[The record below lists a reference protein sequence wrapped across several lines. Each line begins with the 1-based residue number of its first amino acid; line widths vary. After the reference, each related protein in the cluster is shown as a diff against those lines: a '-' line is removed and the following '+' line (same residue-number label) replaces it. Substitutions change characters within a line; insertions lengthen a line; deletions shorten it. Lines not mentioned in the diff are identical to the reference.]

1 MSPSMYFSSTASPS
15 NATPSALRTA
25 LRRDAAPTQFAGQD
39 PLGLVLRQK
48 HTGERDVLEHRQ
60 HPHGLEDLQRP
71 GLHPNGFRVLRWR
84 GHRVGDATPDPVPG
98 QLDGGG
104 QTHRTRPGDQHIDV
118 GFPVRPP
125 IMQPAIGA
133 AYRCPVART
142 PKTSGRFW
150 KLLGASTDKN
160 RARTAEEVTAAAD
173 FEAKAAALDD
183 EQLRKAAKLLDLDA
197 LAESADIPQF
207 LAIAREAA
215 ERTTSLRPFDV
226 QLQGAL
232 RMLAGDVVEMATG
245 EGKTLSGAIAAAG
258 YALGGRHVHVISVN
272 DYLARRDAEWMG
284 PLLEAMGLTVGWIT
298 ESSTAEERRAAYGC
312 DVTYASVNEIGFD
325 VLRDQLVVDVDDL
338 VSPNPDVALIDEAD
352 SVMVDEALV
361 PLVLAGTTHREQ
373 PRLEIVALVGD
384 MTAGVDYAADAD
396 RRNIHLTDAGA
407 EKVEKA
413 LGGID
418 LYSEEHVATTLTEV
432 NVALHA
438 HVLLQ
443 RDVHYIVRDGA
454 VHLINSSRG
463 RIATLQRW
471 PDGLQAAVEAKEG
484 IETTE
489 TGEVLDTIT
498 VQALINRYPT
508 VCGMTGTAL
517 AAGEQLRQFYSLG
530 VSPIEPN
537 TPNIREDEQDR
548 VYITDAAKI
557 DGIIDH
563 IAEVHDTGRPVL
575 VGTQDVAESEELHR
589 KLLRRGIP
597 AVVLNAKN
605 DAEEAAVI
613 AEAGALGAVTVSTQ
627 MAGRGTDIRLGG
639 SDESSHDEV
648 VELGGLHVV
657 GTGRHHTERLDNQL
671 RGRAGR
677 QGDPGSS
684 MFFAS
689 WEDDVVVSHLDPGKL
704 SMETDQEM
712 GDGRIVSPKAAT
724 LLDHAQRI
732 AEGKLL
738 DVHANTWR
746 YNQLIAQQRAIIV
759 ERRNKLLAT
768 PAAYEELQAL
778 APERADE
785 LSERLS
791 PEQLERISR
800 QIMLYHLDRGWADH
814 LAYLADI
821 RESIH
826 LRALGR
832 QNPLDEFHR
841 LAVDAFGSLASNA
854 VEAAQQTF
862 ETADLVDG
870 GDHEFDL
877 DLSKLARPTS
887 TWTYMV
893 HDNPLQDDTLSVLSL
908 PGVFR

>member
-1 MSPSMYFSSTASPS
+1 LSS
-15 NATPSALRTA
+15 
-25 LRRDAAPTQFAGQD
+25 
-39 PLGLVLRQK
+39 K
-48 HTGERDVLEHRQ
+48 
-60 HPHGLEDLQRP
+60 
-71 GLHPNGFRVLRWR
+71 
-84 GHRVGDATPDPVPG
+84 
-98 QLDGGG
+98 
-104 QTHRTRPGDQHIDV
+104 
-118 GFPVRPP
+118 
-125 IMQPAIGA
+125 
-133 AYRCPVART
+133 
-142 PKTSGRFW
+142 FW
-150 KLLGASTDKN
+150 KLLGATTERN
-160 RARTAEEVTAAAD
+160 EARSLSEVKGAAKFEEKAAD
-173 FEAKAAALDD
+173 LDD
-183 EQLRKAAKLLDLDA
+183 EQLTKAAKLLQLEDLADA
-197 LAESADIPQF
+197 ADIPQF

-215 ERTTSLRPFDV
+215 ERTTTLRPFDV
-226 QLQGAL
+226 QLLAAL
-232 RMLAGDVVEMATG
+232 RMMAGDVVEMATG

-258 YALGGRHVHVISVN
+258 YALGGRSVHVITIN
-272 DYLARRDAEWMG
+272 DYLAKRDAEWMG
-284 PLLEAMGLTVGWIT
+284 PLLEALGLTVGWIT
-298 ESSTAEERRAAYGC
+298 EDSTAKERRAAYEC

-325 VLRDQLVVDVDDL
+325 VLRDQLVTDVDDL

-352 SVMVDEALV
+352 SVLVDEALV

-373 PRLEIVALVGD
+373 PRVEVIRLVGEL
-384 MTAGVDYAADAD
+384 TAGADYDTD
-396 RRNIHLTDAGA
+396 DDNRNVHLTDAGA
-407 EKVEKA
+407 RKLEAK

-418 LYSEEHVATTLTEV
+418 LYSEEHVGTTLTEV

-443 RDVHYIVRDGA
+443 RDVHYIVRDDA
-454 VHLINSSRG
+454 VHLINASRG
-463 RIATLQRW
+463 RIASLQRW

-517 AAGEQLRQFYSLG
+517 AAGEQLRQFYKLG
-530 VSPIEPN
+530 VSPIPPN
-537 TPNIREDEQDR
+537 TPNIREDETDR
-548 VYITDAAKI
+548 VYITAAAKTDAI
-557 DGIIDH
+557 VEH
-563 IAEVHDTGRPVL
+563 IAEVHETGQPVL
-575 VGTQDVAESEELHR
+575 VGTHDVAESEELHE
-589 KLLRRGIP
+589 KLVKAGVP

-613 AEAGALGAVTVSTQ
+613 AEAGKLGSVTVSTQ

-639 SDESSHDEV
+639 SDESGHDEV
-648 VELGGLHVV
+648 AELGGLHVV

-684 MFFAS
+684 VFFSS
-689 WEDDVVVSHLDPGKL
+689 WEDDVVSAHLDSGKL
-704 SMETDQEM
+704 PMETDE
-712 GDGRIVSPKAAT
+712 DGRIVSTKVAG
-724 LLDHAQRI
+724 LLDHAQRV
-732 AEGKLL
+732 AEGRLL

-759 ERRNKLLAT
+759 DRRDTLLRIETARD
-768 PAAYEELQAL
+768 ELQ
-778 APERADE
+778 ERSPDRYDKLVE
-785 LSERLS
+785 VLGEDGEEKLVKICRL
-791 PEQLERISR
+791 
-800 QIMLYHLDRGWADH
+800 IMLYHLDRGWCEH

-841 LAVDAFGSLASNA
+841 MAVDAFASLAA
-854 VEAAQQTF
+854 DAIEAAQQTF
-862 ETADLVDG
+862 DTAASIEDEPGV
-870 GDHEFDL
+870 

-893 HDNPLQDDTLSVLSL
+893 HDNPLNDDTMSALSL

>member
-1 MSPSMYFSSTASPS
+1 MSKT
-15 NATPSALRTA
+15 
-25 LRRDAAPTQFAGQD
+25 
-39 PLGLVLRQK
+39 
-48 HTGERDVLEHRQ
+48 
-60 HPHGLEDLQRP
+60 
-71 GLHPNGFRVLRWR
+71 
-84 GHRVGDATPDPVPG
+84 
-98 QLDGGG
+98 
-104 QTHRTRPGDQHIDV
+104 TRP
-118 GFPVRPP
+118 
-125 IMQPAIGA
+125 QPG
-133 AYRCPVART
+133 RL
-142 PKTSGRFW
+142 SSRFW
-150 KLLGASTDKN
+150 RLLGASTEKN
-160 RARTAEEVTAAAD
+160 RSRSLGQVTDSSEYDEEAAG
-173 FEAKAAALDD
+173 LTD
-183 EQLRKAAKLLDLDA
+183 EQLRKAAGLLNLDD
-197 LAESADIPQF
+197 LAESEDIPQF

-215 ERTTSLRPFDV
+215 ERSTALRPFDV
-226 QLQGAL
+226 QLLGAL
-232 RMLAGDVVEMATG
+232 RMLAGDVIEMATG

-258 YALGGRHVHVISVN
+258 YALAGRHVHVVTIN

-284 PLLEAMGLTVGWIT
+284 PLIEAMGLTVGWIT
-298 ESSTAEERRAAYGC
+298 AESTSEERRAAYGC

-352 SVMVDEALV
+352 SVLVDEALV
-361 PLVLAGTTHREQ
+361 PLVLAGTTHRET
-373 PRLEIVALVGD
+373 PRLEIIKLVGELE
-384 MTAGVDYAADAD
+384 AGTDYDTD
-396 RRNIHLTDAGA
+396 SDSRNVHLTDVGA
-407 EKVEKA
+407 RKVEKA

-418 LYSEEHVATTLTEV
+418 LYSEEHVGTTLTEV

-443 RDVHYIVRDGA
+443 RDVHYIVRDDA
-454 VHLINSSRG
+454 VHLINAARG
-463 RIATLQRW
+463 RIAQLQRW

-498 VQALINRYPT
+498 VQALINRYET

-517 AAGEQLRQFYSLG
+517 AAGEQLRQFYKLG
-530 VSPIEPN
+530 VSPIPPNEPN
-537 TPNIREDEQDR
+537 VREDESDR
-548 VYITDAAKI
+548 VYITAAAKNDAI
-557 DGIIDH
+557 VAH
-563 IAEVHDTGRPVL
+563 IAEVHETGQPVL
-575 VGTQDVAESEELHR
+575 VGTRDVAESEELHER
-589 KLLRRGIP
+589 LLRRGVP

-605 DAEEAAVI
+605 DAEEAEVI
-613 AEAGALGAVTVSTQ
+613 AEAGKFGVVTVSTQ

-639 SDESSHDEV
+639 SDEADHDRV
-648 VELGGLHVV
+648 AELGGLHVV

-684 MFFAS
+684 VFFSS
-689 WEDDVVVSHLDPGKL
+689 WEDDVVAANLDHNKL
-704 SMETDQEM
+704 PMETDE
-712 GDGRIVSPKAAT
+712 DGRIVSPKAAG
-724 LLDHAQRI
+724 LLDHAQRV
-732 AEGKLL
+732 AEGRML

-759 ERRNKLLAT
+759 DRRNTLLRT
-768 PAAYEELQAL
+768 PTAREELAEL
-778 APERADE
+778 APKRYKE
-785 LSERLS
+785 LAGDIPEDRL
-791 PEQLERISR
+791 ETICR

-841 LAVDAFGSLASNA
+841 LAVDAFASLAA
-854 VEAAQQTF
+854 DAIEAAQQTF
-862 ETADLVDG
+862 ETANVLEEEQG
-870 GDHEFDL
+870 L

-893 HDNPLQDDTLSVLSL
+893 NDNPLSDDTLSTLSL

>member
-1 MSPSMYFSSTASPS
+1 M
-15 NATPSALRTA
+15 
-25 LRRDAAPTQFAGQD
+25 
-39 PLGLVLRQK
+39 
-48 HTGERDVLEHRQ
+48 
-60 HPHGLEDLQRP
+60 
-71 GLHPNGFRVLRWR
+71 
-84 GHRVGDATPDPVPG
+84 
-98 QLDGGG
+98 
-104 QTHRTRPGDQHIDV
+104 
-118 GFPVRPP
+118 
-125 IMQPAIGA
+125 
-133 AYRCPVART
+133 
-142 PKTSGRFW
+142 
-150 KLLGASTDKN
+150 LGASTERDQ
-160 RARTAEEVTAAAD
+160 AQTMSHVGDAAEFD
-173 FEAKAAALDD
+173 DKAAALDED
-183 EQLRKAAKLLDLDA
+183 QLRKAAELLNLDD
-197 LAESADIPQF
+197 LAESSDVPQF

-215 ERTTSLRPFDV
+215 ERTTTLRPFDV
-226 QLQGAL
+226 QLHGAL

-258 YALGGRHVHVISVN
+258 YAIGGRNVHVITIN

-284 PLLEAMGLTVGWIT
+284 PLLEALGLSVGWIT
-298 ESSTAEERRAAYGC
+298 ADSTADERRKAYKS
-312 DVTYASVNEIGFD
+312 DITYASVNEIGFD
-325 VLRDQLVVDVDDL
+325 VLRDQLVTDVADL

-352 SVMVDEALV
+352 SVLVDEALV
-361 PLVLAGTTHREQ
+361 PLVLAGTTHRET
-373 PRLEIVALVGD
+373 PKVEIIRLVGELV
-384 MTAGVDYAADAD
+384 AGKDYDTDAD
-396 RRNIHLTDAGA
+396 NRNVHLTEVGA
-407 EKVEKA
+407 QKLEAK

-418 LYSEEHVATTLTEV
+418 IYSEEHVGSTLTEV

-443 RDVHYIVRDGA
+443 RDVHYIVRDDA
-454 VHLINSSRG
+454 VHLINASRG
-463 RIATLQRW
+463 RIAQLQRW

-517 AAGEQLRQFYSLG
+517 AAGEQLRQFYKLG
-530 VSPIEPN
+530 VSPIPPN
-537 TPNIREDEQDR
+537 TPNIREDETDR
-548 VYITDAAKI
+548 VYVTAAAKNDAI
-557 DGIIDH
+557 VEH
-563 IAEVHDTGRPVL
+563 ITELHATRQPIL
-575 VGTQDVAESEELHR
+575 VGTRDVAESEELHER
-589 KLLRRGIP
+589 LVKAGVP

-613 AEAGALGAVTVSTQ
+613 AEAGTLGTVTVSTQ

-639 SDESSHDEV
+639 SDETDHDEV
-648 VELGGLHVV
+648 AELGGLHVI

-684 MFFAS
+684 VFFSS
-689 WEDDVVVSHLDPGKL
+689 WEDNVVAHLEQNKL
-704 SMETDQEM
+704 PMETDD
-712 GDGRIVSPKAAT
+712 DGRIVSPKAAS

-732 AEGKLL
+732 AEGRLL

-746 YNQLIAQQRAIIV
+746 YNELVAQQRAILV
-759 ERRNKLLAT
+759 DRRDTLLRT
-768 PAAYEELQAL
+768 PTAREELAELSPKRYEELVSEVGEEKL
-778 APERADE
+778 E
-785 LSERLS
+785 LICRL
-791 PEQLERISR
+791 
-800 QIMLYHLDRGWADH
+800 IMLYHLDRGWADH

-841 LAVDAFGSLASNA
+841 MAVDAFGSLAA
-854 VEAAQQTF
+854 DAIEAAQQTF
-862 ETADLVDG
+862 DTATSIEDEPGV
-870 GDHEFDL
+870 

-893 HDNPLQDDTLSVLSL
+893 HDNPLADDTMSALSL

>member
-1 MSPSMYFSSTASPS
+1 MAKDRK
-15 NATPSALRTA
+15 NSA
-25 LRRDAAPTQFAGQD
+25 AG
-39 PLGLVLRQK
+39 
-48 HTGERDVLEHRQ
+48 
-60 HPHGLEDLQRP
+60 
-71 GLHPNGFRVLRWR
+71 
-84 GHRVGDATPDPVPG
+84 
-98 QLDGGG
+98 
-104 QTHRTRPGDQHIDV
+104 
-118 GFPVRPP
+118 
-125 IMQPAIGA
+125 
-133 AYRCPVART
+133 
-142 PKTSGRFW
+142 SGRISRGFW
-150 KLLGASTDKN
+150 RLLGASTEK
-160 RARTAEEVTAAAD
+160 TKAESMAEVTASAEFD
-173 FEAKAAALDD
+173 DKAKGLDD
-183 EQLRKAAKLLDLDA
+183 EQLLKAAKLLELGDLA
-197 LAESADIPQF
+197 ASADVPQF

-226 QLQGAL
+226 QLLGAL

-258 YALGGRHVHVISVN
+258 YALAGRNVHVVTIN

-284 PLLEAMGLTVGWIT
+284 PLIEAMGLTVGWIT
-298 ESSTAEERRAAYGC
+298 SESTAAERRAAYQC

-325 VLRDQLVVDVDDL
+325 VLRDQLVTDEADL

-352 SVMVDEALV
+352 SVLVDEALV
-361 PLVLAGTTHREQ
+361 PLVLAGTTHRET
-373 PRLEIVALVGD
+373 PKVEIVRLVGEL
-384 MTAGVDYAADAD
+384 TAGIDYDTDAD
-396 RRNIHLTDAGA
+396 SRNVHLTEDGA
-407 EKVEKA
+407 KKLEAA

-418 LYSEEHVATTLTEV
+418 LYSEDHVTTTLTEV

-454 VHLINSSRG
+454 VQLINSSRG
-463 RIATLQRW
+463 RIAQLQRW

-517 AAGEQLRQFYSLG
+517 AAGEQLRQFYKLG
-530 VSPIEPN
+530 VSPIPSNAPN
-537 TPNIREDEQDR
+537 VREDAADR
-548 VYITDAAKI
+548 VYITAAAKI
-557 DGIIDH
+557 EAIMEHII
-563 IAEVHDTGRPVL
+563 EVHATGQPIL
-575 VGTQDVAESEELHR
+575 VGTHDVAESEELHER
-589 KLLRRGIP
+589 LIRRGVP

-605 DAEEAAVI
+605 DEEEATVI
-613 AEAGALGAVTVSTQ
+613 AEAGKLGTVTVSTQ

-639 SDESSHDEV
+639 SEESDHSAEKEKV
-648 VELGGLHVV
+648 AELGGLHVI
-657 GTGRHHTERLDNQL
+657 GTGRHLTERLDNQL

-684 MFFAS
+684 VFFAS
-689 WEDDVVVSHLDPGKL
+689 WEDDVVLAHLDSGKL
-704 SMETDQEM
+704 PTDADDA
-712 GDGRIVSPKAAT
+712 GKIISAKAGS
-724 LLDHAQRI
+724 LLDHAQRV
-732 AEGKLL
+732 AEGRLL

-759 ERRNKLLAT
+759 ERRNTLLST
-768 PAAYEELQAL
+768 AAARNELKDLSPDRYEEL
-778 APERADE
+778 
-785 LSERLS
+785 SEKS
-791 PEQLERISR
+791 SEEQLETICR
-800 QIMLYHLDRGWADH
+800 QIMLFHLDRGWADH
-814 LAYLADI
+814 LAYLSDI

-841 LAVDAFGSLASNA
+841 MAVDAFANLAA
-854 VEAAQQTF
+854 DAIEASQQTF
-862 ETADLVDG
+862 ETANILEEEQG
-870 GDHEFDL
+870 L

-893 HDNPLQDDTLSVLSL
+893 HDNPLNDDTLSALSL